1 MGEPMGAF
9 ERWPLPRRVWL
20 SPVPGLL
27 RHGHTGSGGV
37 RFHENGSRIFHQ
49 MALALG
55 HNTRPRVA
63 AFARPVTLAARR
75 RIR

>member
-1 MGEPMGAF
+1 
-9 ERWPLPRRVWL
+9 VWL

-55 HNTRPRVA
+55 HNTLDSEPSRLRV
-63 AFARPVTLAARR
+63 RLTSRR
-75 RIR
+75 GVGATGAQRAISG